1 MARGNSP
8 MENMVKQILMTGGT
22 GFLGSHLVNKLAE
35 ENQIIVLKRSFSKT
49 WRIDNKKNIK
59 YYDIDKIDR
68 PDPQLLENK

>member
-1 MARGNSP
+1 